1 MYFKGVQKNRKSDSS
16 GPKRFG
22 QPWPEG
28 PAGSGPHI
36 FTNTTVPRFDGTRCW
51 QQHLLVFQAIAKS
64 NGWSPD
70 TAALQLF
77 AHLDGEELQVALLM
91 METVNYYRQHNTDV
105 YVLLLDASQAFDKV
119 NYVKL
124 FQLLIKRNVN
134 PLIIRCLVY
143 MYTNQYMNI
152 KWNCSMSKYFSTS
165 NGVKQGGVLSP
176 ILFGTYIDELLSLL
190 RNSGYGCKVGHLYCG
205 AIGYADDVSF
215 ISPSLHALKM
225 MCDISLAFASEFDI
239 KFNPIKCQLLYY
251 GKCKNVSLDFDGVV
265 ICASDKATHLGHIIG
280 PNVSESVMLNASA
293 TLTRSINF
301 VLHNFSHCSYDVKY
315 ALFKSYCTSYYGS
328 SLWDITDKL
337 MSVFYVTWRKAI
349 RKVFRL
355 PYRTHC
361 DLLPV
366 IA

>member
-1 MYFKGVQKNRKSDSS
+1 MQYGFK
-16 GPKRFG
+16 
-22 QPWPEG
+22 
-28 PAGSGPHI
+28 
-36 FTNTTVPRFDGTRCW
+36 
-51 QQHLLVFQAIAKS
+51 AKS
-64 NGWSPD
+64 S
-70 TAALQLF
+70 TTQCTF
-77 AHLDGEELQVALLM
+77 AM

-176 ILFGTYIDELLSLL
+176 ILFGIYIDELLSLL

-225 MCDISLAFASEFDI
+225 MCDISLAFVSELDI

-251 GKCKNVSLDFDGVV
+251 GKCKNVS
-265 ICASDKATHLGHIIG
+265 
-280 PNVSESVMLNASA
+280 
-293 TLTRSINF
+293 
-301 VLHNFSHCSYDVKY
+301 
-315 ALFKSYCTSYYGS
+315 
-328 SLWDITDKL
+328 
-337 MSVFYVTWRKAI
+337 
-349 RKVFRL
+349 RL
-355 PYRTHC
+355 
-361 DLLPV
+361 
-366 IA
+366 